1 MPEPMFHAG
10 RVYNAAERIIL
21 NDAISSGGGTS
32 GISGISGKPASVSSS
47 AIQEATATTAKTS
60 TVPRSSLKKSLRRF
74 LSDFEP
80 RAD

>member
-21 NDAISSGGGTS
+21 NGAISSGGGT
-32 GISGISGKPASVSSS
+32 SGISGKPASVSSS
-47 AIQEATATTAKTS
+47 AMQEATATRATAS
-60 TVPRSSLKKSLRRF
+60 TVPKSSLKKSLRRF